1 LAGTGIIYRFLRG
14 ARRRHLTN
22 LSFEYLAVAT
32 ALGAA
37 GTILLLLVGT
47 QVLDW
52 YWPVLLFL
60 GGVAGGLIHARRRY
74 LSDYRLAQHV
84 DRQLGLADRVS
95 TFVFFQERSEAP
107 EVLRTVEQQAS
118 DRLAQEDVSRAVP
131 VAMPRYGYVGM
142 ALLAA
147 AAGLLGVRYGVL
159 GSLDLNQPLARM
171 EFEIFEA
178 PTNVQA
184 AGKKTAIQ
192 ERFEEQ
198 LKQLGLSVDDL
209 NDAQDN
215 ALMPNEENV
224 SAVSDPG
231 GEQREP
237 GKNPQQSATPQSQEE
252 MEASEGGEKAQGE
265 ASDAA
270 DGTTEPEQASQ
281 PKNPPAKPKDGSSG
295 SQDGLMDKMRNA
307 LANLMNKLKMPAR
320 SESQQ
325 ASSNQPSPG
334 EKGQQQQASQKG
346 MQSQNKSDGQGQPS
360 PDQEGEQDGEGEKTA
375 GQQARAGD
383 KSSDK
388 PGSED
393 SKSGMGKQDGSKD
406 IQDARQL
413 AAMGKISEIF
423 GKRAEQ
429 ITGEMTVEVSSGK
442 QNLKTGYSGRNAQH
456 IDTSSEVNRDEI
468 PLAYQSYIQRYYD
481 ELRKSPAKADA
492 K

>member
-1 LAGTGIIYRFLRG
+1 LAGTGIIYRFLRS

-22 LSFEYLAVAT
+22 LAFEYFAVAT
-32 ALGAA
+32 ALAAA
-37 GTILLLLVGT
+37 GLIGLLILGT

-60 GGVAGGLIHARRRY
+60 AGVTGGVLHARKRY

-84 DRQLGLADRVS
+84 DRQLGLKDRVS
-95 TFVFFQERSEAP
+95 TVVYFRENAEAAS
-107 EVLRTVEQQAS
+107 VLHAVEQQAS
-118 DRLAQEDVSRAVP
+118 DRLAHEDVSRAVP
-131 VAMPRYGYVGM
+131 VGMPRYGYVGL

-159 GSLDLNQPLARM
+159 GSLELDQPLARVD
-171 EFEIFEA
+171 FEIFET

-184 AGKKTAIQ
+184 ASKKTAIQ

-198 LKQLGLSVDDL
+198 LKQLGLTVDDL
-209 NDAQDN
+209 NQTQDN
-215 ALMPNEENV
+215 ALIPNEANV
-224 SAVSDPG
+224 SAVSEPG

-237 GKNPQQSATPQSQEE
+237 GRTPQQNATPQGQDD
-252 MEASEGGEKAQGE
+252 MEASEGGEKSQGD
-265 ASDAA
+265 ASEAA
-270 DGTTEPEQASQ
+270 DASSEPEQGPQ
-281 PKNPPAKPKDGSSG
+281 QKNPPPAKPKDGSSG

-334 EKGQQQQASQKG
+334 EKGQQQASQKG
-346 MQSQNKSDGQGQPS
+346 TQSQNKSDGQGQPS
-360 PDQEGEQDGEGEKTA
+360 PDQQSEQDGEGEKSA

-383 KSSDK
+383 KNSDK
-388 PGSED
+388 PGSQE
-393 SKSGMGKQDGSKD
+393 SKSGMGKQDGAKD
-406 IQDARQL
+406 LHDAQQL

-456 IDTSSEVNRDEI
+456 IDSGAEVNRDEI
-468 PLAYQSYIQRYYD
+468 PLAYQAYIQRYYE
-481 ELRKSPAKADA
+481 ELRKSAPKTTAK
-492 K
+492 